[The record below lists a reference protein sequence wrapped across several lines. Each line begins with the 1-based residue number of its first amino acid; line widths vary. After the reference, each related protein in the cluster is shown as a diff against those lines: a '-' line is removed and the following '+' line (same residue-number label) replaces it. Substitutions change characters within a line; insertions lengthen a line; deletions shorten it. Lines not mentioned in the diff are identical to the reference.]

1 MRFSI
6 TSEMAVTPSAWCTV
20 EGLRAEGKVWES
32 KRERRQWTS
41 GRSGKRVE
49 KGASGRRALESLATN
64 SEGKEGKGL
73 LRNPTDFMA
82 SFVRRASFVGSP
94 PVPERVCSLS
104 PMSSCRQRRSR
115 KLARMVEPAR
125 PPCWASS
132 LIAMLQLVRKL

>member
-1 MRFSI
+1 MRLSI

-20 EGLRAEGKVWES
+20 AGLRAEGKAWERR
-32 KRERRQWTS
+32 RERRQWTS

-49 KGASGRRALESLATN
+49 KGASGRRALASFSTN

-73 LRNPTDFMA
+73 LRKPTDVMA

-115 KLARMVEPAR
+115 KLARMVEPAW

-132 LIAMLQLVRKL
+132 LIAMLQLARKL